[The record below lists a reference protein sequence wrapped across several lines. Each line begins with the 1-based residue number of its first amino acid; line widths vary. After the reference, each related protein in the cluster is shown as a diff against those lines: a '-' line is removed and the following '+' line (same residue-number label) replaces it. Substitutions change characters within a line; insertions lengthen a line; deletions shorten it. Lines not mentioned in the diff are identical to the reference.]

1 MSILRFISATAAA
14 LTALSGVLVA
24 WPGDI
29 VPQYVLLGIVSAS
42 TFLSVLAANLSA
54 SETK

>member
-54 SETK
+54 SE